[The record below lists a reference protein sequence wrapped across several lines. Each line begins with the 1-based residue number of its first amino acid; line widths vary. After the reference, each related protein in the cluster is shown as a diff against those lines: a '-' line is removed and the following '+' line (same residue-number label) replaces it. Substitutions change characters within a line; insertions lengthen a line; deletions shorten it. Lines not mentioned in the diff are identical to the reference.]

1 MKTMRAVAA
10 VSTLAAGSLVLAA
23 CSGPAEKDS
32 GISDSTTITV
42 AWEAPLNEL
51 NTSSVNGNATQNAVI
66 TSMLNGAFW
75 YYNEGLELVHDE
87 SFGTFE
93 KTSDDPLTVKYTY
106 SDDVKWSDGTPT
118 DAADLLLEW
127 AGTSNVFNNVEAEE
141 DPETGE
147 VLNQDEIDAGVYFD
161 GNVPGRALIT
171 ETPEISDDGKTI
183 TFVYSKPFADWEADF
198 QKSDIPAH
206 VAGQLALGIE
216 DAAEAKAAVVTAIQE
231 NDVEAL
237 SKISKVWNS
246 GFEFTSLP
254 SDEKIYVSNGPFL
267 MTEYVENS
275 HMTLEANPEYK
286 GDLKP
291 KVDSVTVR
299 YIEDP
304 MAQVTALQ
312 NGEVDLIGPQATADV
327 RAAIEVLGEGVTSQ
341 NGVEGTY
348 EHVDLVFN
356 NGGPFDPATYG
367 GDADKARKVR
377 QAFLKAIPRQQIV
390 DNLIVPLNPDA
401 EVRNSFIIIPGSSD
415 YDDMVKGNG
424 SDAYTAEED
433 IEGAKALLAEAGV
446 TTPINVRF
454 AFNGDNTRRQTQFA
468 LITETAAA
476 AGFTLVDASK
486 PAAEWGTLLSSGQD
500 QYDASL
506 FGWQSTSTAVT
517 ESDANYRTGGVNNYG
532 GYSNAEVDAL
542 FDELQVE
549 TDPAKQLDIQ
559 IKVEKILWNDAFGTT
574 IFQFPAIQ
582 AWKNITGVTPISI
595 SPTIFAGFWN
605 WETTGV
611 TAGDEPSATS

>member
-1 MKTMRAVAA
+1 MRAVAA

-32 GISDSTTITV
+32 GISESSTITV

-51 NTSSVNGNATQNAVI
+51 NTSSSNGNATQNAVI

-75 YYNEGLELVHDE
+75 YYNESLELVHDE

-93 KTSDDPLTVKYTY
+93 KTSDDPLTVKYTFA
-106 SDDVKWSDGTPT
+106 DDVKWSDGTPT

-127 AGTSNVFNNVEAEE
+127 AATSNVFNNVEAEE

-147 VLNQDEIDAGVYFD
+147 VLNQDAIDAGVYFD

-171 ETPEISDDGKTI
+171 ETPEITDDGKTI
-183 TFVYSKPFADWEADF
+183 TFVYSKKFADWESDF

-216 DAAEAKAAVVTAIQE
+216 DADEAKAAVVTAIQE

-237 SKISKVWNS
+237 SKLSKVWNS

-254 SDEKIYVSNGPFL
+254 ADEKVYVSNGAFL

-291 KVDSVTVR
+291 KVDSITIR

-327 RAAIEVLGEGVTSQ
+327 RAAIEALDGVESL

-348 EHVDLVFN
+348 EHVDLVFA

-367 GDADKARKVR
+367 GDAEKARKVR

-424 SDAYTAEED
+424 SDAYTAAED

-446 TTPINVRF
+446 TTPVNVRF

-486 PAAEWGTLLSSGQD
+486 PAAEWGTLLSTGQD

-532 GYSNAEVDAL
+532 KYSNAEVDAL

-549 TDPAKQLDIQ
+549 TDPAKQIEIQ

-595 SPTIFAGFWN
+595 SPTIFAGYWN
-605 WETTGV
+605 WETTGT

>member
-1 MKTMRAVAA
+1 MKTMRAVAT

-23 CSGPAEKDS
+23 CSGPAEQDS
-32 GISDSTTITV
+32 GISDSSSITV

-51 NTSSVNGNATQNAVI
+51 NTSSSNGNATQNAVI
-66 TSMLNGAFW
+66 TYMMNGAFW
-75 YYNEGLELVHDE
+75 YYNEALELTHDE
-87 SFGTFE
+87 SFGTFK
-93 KTSDDPLTVKYTY
+93 KTSDDPLTVEYTFA
-106 SDDVKWSDGTPT
+106 DDVKWSDGTAT

-127 AGTSNVFNNVEAEE
+127 AATSNVFNNVEAEE

-147 VLNQDEIDAGVYFD
+147 ILNQDAIDAGVYFD
-161 GNVPGRALIT
+161 GNDPGRALIT
-171 ETPEISDDGKTI
+171 ETPEISEDGKTI
-183 TFVYSKPFADWEADF
+183 TFVYSKAFADWEASF
-198 QKSDIPAH
+198 EKADIAAH
-206 VAGQLALGIE
+206 VVGQVALGIE
-216 DAAEAKAAVVTAIQE
+216 DADEAKAAVVTAIQE

-254 SDEKIYVSNGPFL
+254 SNEQLYVSNGAFRL
-267 MTEYVENS
+267 TEYVENQYL
-275 HMTLEANPEYK
+275 TLEANPDYK
-286 GDLKP
+286 GARKA

-299 YIEDP
+299 FIEDP

-327 RAAIEVLGEGVTSQ
+327 RAAIEALDGVESH
-341 NGVEGTY
+341 NGIEGTY
-348 EHVDLVFN
+348 EHVDLVFA
-356 NGGPFDPATYG
+356 NGGPFDPNTYG
-367 GDADKARKVR
+367 GDAEKARKVR

-401 EVRNSFIIIPGSSD
+401 EVRNSFIIIPGSAD
-415 YDDMVKGNG
+415 YDAMVKGNG

-433 IEGAKALLAEAGV
+433 IEGAKALLAEVGV

-454 AFNGDNTRRQTQFA
+454 AFNGDNARRQTQYA
-468 LITETAAA
+468 MITETAAA
-476 AGFTLVDASK
+476 AGFNLVDASK
-486 PAAEWGTLLSSGQD
+486 PAAEWGTLLSAGQD

-532 GYSNAEVDAL
+532 KYSNAEVDAL

-549 TDPAKQLDIQ
+549 TDPEKQIEIQ
-559 IKVEKILWNDAFGTT
+559 IAVEKILWDDAFGTT

-582 AWKNITGVTPISI
+582 AWKNVSGVEAISI

-605 WETTGV
+605 WE
-611 TAGDEPSATS
+611 SAA